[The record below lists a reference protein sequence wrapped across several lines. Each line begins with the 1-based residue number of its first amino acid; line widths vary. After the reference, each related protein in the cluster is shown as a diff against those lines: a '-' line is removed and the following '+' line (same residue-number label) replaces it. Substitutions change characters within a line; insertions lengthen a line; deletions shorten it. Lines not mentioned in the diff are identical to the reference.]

1 MEPNELLSV
10 SPEFLAK
17 AIIHRRERLLE
28 LIPSELEQAQALQME
43 AEQNSRNAKQSR
55 DEINQKVANLKKE
68 RNHAQNEAKQLF
80 EQSSK
85 ARDELIEKGEMK
97 NPEPKWA
104 KDKLSN
110 KIQRIEEKIQTTGGN
125 HKTEEKFINEMKAL
139 IKEHEE
145 WVAQRAN
152 ASPLM
157 NEMKRINKQR
167 RNLLLLLKRHIK
179 AWLNL
184 SKRMKIAILLL
195 LDGKKKEGDI
205 LHSVG
210 NSQLPKNPVKRR
222 SDFGEKHWKKGLKH
236 CSSMRSVSKMVDN
249 LRSHCVKRT
258 KGVRKNE

>member
-28 LIPSELEQAQALQME
+28 LIPSELEQAQAHQME

-80 EQSSK
+80 EQASK

-97 NPEPKWA
+97 TPEPKWA

-157 NEMKRINKQR
+157 NEMKKNQQAAKKLIIAAEKAHKSMVELVEANED
-167 RNLLLLLKRHIK
+167 RHT
-179 AWLNL
+179 
-184 SKRMKIAILLL
+184 SF
-195 LDGKKKEGDI
+195 
-205 LHSVG
+205 VG
-210 NSQLPKNPVKRR
+210 WEEKRR
-222 SDFGEKHWKKGLKH
+222 KHTSLSGKLTTAKKSSEEAVRFWREALEKGLEALLIDAKRVEDGGQ
-236 CSSMRSVSKMVDN
+236 STLSLRKENKRS
-249 LRSHCVKRT
+249 
-258 KGVRKNE
+258 EEE

>member
-43 AEQNSRNAKQSR
+43 ADQNSRNAKQSR

-80 EQSSK
+80 EEAAK

-97 NPEPKWA
+97 TPEPKWA

-157 NEMKRINKQR
+157 NEMKKNQQAAKKLIIAAEKAHKSMVELVEANED
-167 RNLLLLLKRHIK
+167 RHT
-179 AWLNL
+179 
-184 SKRMKIAILLL
+184 SF
-195 LDGKKKEGDI
+195 
-205 LHSVG
+205 VG
-210 NSQLPKNPVKRR
+210 WEEKRR
-222 SDFGEKHWKKGLKH
+222 KHTSLSGKLTTAKKSSEEAVRFWRETLEKGLEALLIDAKRVEDGGQ
-236 CSSMRSVSKMVDN
+236 STLSLRKENQRS
-249 LRSHCVKRT
+249 
-258 KGVRKNE
+258 EEE

>member
-157 NEMKRINKQR
+157 NEMKKNQQAAKKLIIAAEKAHKSMVELVEANED
-167 RNLLLLLKRHIK
+167 RHT
-179 AWLNL
+179 
-184 SKRMKIAILLL
+184 SF
-195 LDGKKKEGDI
+195 
-205 LHSVG
+205 VG
-210 NSQLPKNPVKRR
+210 WEEKRR
-222 SDFGEKHWKKGLKH
+222 KHTSLSGKLTTAKKSSEEAVRFWRETLEKGLEALLIDAKRVEDGGQ
-236 CSSMRSVSKMVDN
+236 STLSLRKENKRS
-249 LRSHCVKRT
+249 
-258 KGVRKNE
+258 EEE

>member
-28 LIPSELEQAQALQME
+28 LIPSELEQAQSLQME
-43 AEQNSRNAKQSR
+43 AEQNSRNAKLSR

-80 EQSSK
+80 EQATK

-157 NEMKRINKQR
+157 NEMKKNQQAAKKLIIAAEKAHKSMVELVEANED
-167 RNLLLLLKRHIK
+167 RHT
-179 AWLNL
+179 
-184 SKRMKIAILLL
+184 SF
-195 LDGKKKEGDI
+195 
-205 LHSVG
+205 VG
-210 NSQLPKNPVKRR
+210 WEEKRR
-222 SDFGEKHWKKGLKH
+222 KHTSLSGKLTTAKRSSEEAVRFWRGTLEKGLEALLIDAKRVEEGGQ
-236 CSSMRSVSKMVDN
+236 STLSLRKENKRS
-249 LRSHCVKRT
+249 
-258 KGVRKNE
+258 EEE

>member
-80 EQSSK
+80 EEAAK

-97 NPEPKWA
+97 TPEPKWA

-110 KIQRIEEKIQTTGGN
+110 KIQRIEEKIL
-125 HKTEEKFINEMKAL
+125 TEWKETDQCKSKKDMLNYFMKHRL
-139 IKEHEE
+139 KNLMEVIEE
-145 WVAQRAN
+145 
-152 ASPLM
+152 
-157 NEMKRINKQR
+157 
-167 RNLLLLLKRHIK
+167 
-179 AWLNL
+179 
-184 SKRMKIAILLL
+184 
-195 LDGKKKEGDI
+195 
-205 LHSVG
+205 
-210 NSQLPKNPVKRR
+210 
-222 SDFGEKHWKKGLKH
+222 F
-236 CSSMRSVSKMVDN
+236 
-249 LRSHCVKRT
+249 
-258 KGVRKNE
+258 

>member
-97 NPEPKWA
+97 IPN
-104 KDKLSN
+104 LSGR
-110 KIQRIEEKIQTTGGN
+110 KINFPIKSKELKKKSKQLAGTT
-125 HKTEEKFINEMKAL
+125 
-139 IKEHEE
+139 
-145 WVAQRAN
+145 
-152 ASPLM
+152 
-157 NEMKRINKQR
+157 KQK
-167 RNLLLLLKRHIK
+167 RNL
-179 AWLNL
+179 
-184 SKRMKIAILLL
+184 SMK
-195 LDGKKKEGDI
+195 
-205 LHSVG
+205 
-210 NSQLPKNPVKRR
+210 
-222 SDFGEKHWKKGLKH
+222 
-236 CSSMRSVSKMVDN
+236 
-249 LRSHCVKRT
+249 
-258 KGVRKNE
+258 

>member
-157 NEMKRINKQR
+157 NEMKKNQQAAKKLIIAAEKAHKSMVELVEANED
-167 RNLLLLLKRHIK
+167 RHT
-179 AWLNL
+179 
-184 SKRMKIAILLL
+184 SF
-195 LDGKKKEGDI
+195 
-205 LHSVG
+205 VG
-210 NSQLPKNPVKRR
+210 WEEKRR
-222 SDFGEKHWKKGLKH
+222 THTSLSGKLTTAKKSSEEAVRFWRETLEKGLEALLIDAKRVEDGGQ
-236 CSSMRSVSKMVDN
+236 STLSLRKENKRS
-249 LRSHCVKRT
+249 
-258 KGVRKNE
+258 EEE

>member
-28 LIPSELEQAQALQME
+28 LIPSELEQAQSLQME

-80 EQSSK
+80 EEAAK

-97 NPEPKWA
+97 TPEPKWA

-125 HKTEEKFINEMKAL
+125 HKSEEKFINEMKAL

-157 NEMKRINKQR
+157 NKMKKNQQAEKKLIIAAEKAHKSMVELVEANED
-167 RNLLLLLKRHIK
+167 RHT
-179 AWLNL
+179 
-184 SKRMKIAILLL
+184 SF
-195 LDGKKKEGDI
+195 
-205 LHSVG
+205 VG
-210 NSQLPKNPVKRR
+210 WEEKRR
-222 SDFGEKHWKKGLKH
+222 KHTSLSGKHTTAKKSSEEAVRLLREALEKGLEALLIDAKRVEDGGQ
-236 CSSMRSVSKMVDN
+236 STLSLRKENQRS
-249 LRSHCVKRT
+249 
-258 KGVRKNE
+258 EEE

>member
-125 HKTEEKFINEMKAL
+125 HKTEERFINEMKAL

-157 NEMKRINKQR
+157 NEMKKNQQAAKKLIIAAEKAHKSMVELVEANED
-167 RNLLLLLKRHIK
+167 RHT
-179 AWLNL
+179 
-184 SKRMKIAILLL
+184 SF
-195 LDGKKKEGDI
+195 
-205 LHSVG
+205 VG
-210 NSQLPKNPVKRR
+210 WEEKRR
-222 SDFGEKHWKKGLKH
+222 KHTSLSGKLTTAKKSSEEAVRFWRETLGKGLEALLIDAKRVEEGGQ
-236 CSSMRSVSKMVDN
+236 STLSLRKENKRS
-249 LRSHCVKRT
+249 
-258 KGVRKNE
+258 EEE

>member
-80 EQSSK
+80 EQATK

-157 NEMKRINKQR
+157 NEMKKNQQAC
-167 RNLLLLLKRHIK
+167 LLYTSPSPR
-179 AWLNL
+179 
-184 SKRMKIAILLL
+184 
-195 LDGKKKEGDI
+195 D
-205 LHSVG
+205 V
-210 NSQLPKNPVKRR
+210 P
-222 SDFGEKHWKKGLKH
+222 
-236 CSSMRSVSKMVDN
+236 
-249 LRSHCVKRT
+249 
-258 KGVRKNE
+258 